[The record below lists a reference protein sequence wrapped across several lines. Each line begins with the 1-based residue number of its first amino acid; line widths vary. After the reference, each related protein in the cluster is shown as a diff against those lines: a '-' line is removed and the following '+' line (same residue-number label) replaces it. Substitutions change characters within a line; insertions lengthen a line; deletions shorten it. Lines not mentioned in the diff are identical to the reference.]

1 MFNKYKSQI
10 AVGIFAIIWAS
21 AGIYFLMSQ
30 PRHGVV
36 VINCSLAEISPDFTT
51 EMREACRKARSGRI

>member
-1 MFNKYKSQI
+1 MFNKFQSEI
-10 AVGIFAIIWAS
+10 VVGIFAIIWIA
-21 AGIYFLMSQ
+21 AGLYWLMEQ

-36 VINCSLAEISPDFTT
+36 VINCSIAEISPDFTT